1 MVKMIV
7 SERISRSVQ
16 VSHLSAI
23 SLDSIE
29 WIDCAIANQPRQ
41 RFTAEDDRD
50 MIVSLIDRYG
60 FAMVIWNGELH
71 NLTQPVRDLQTLS
84 VKVKE

>member
-1 MVKMIV
+1 MPFIT
-7 SERISRSVQ
+7 SERVRRMVQ

-23 SLDSIE
+23 SLDTIE
-29 WIDCAIANQPRQ
+29 WIDCAIANKPRQ
-41 RFTAEDDRD
+41 RFTMEEDRD

-71 NLTQPVRDLQTLS
+71 NLTQSVRDLQTLS
-84 VKVKE
+84 VKVKS